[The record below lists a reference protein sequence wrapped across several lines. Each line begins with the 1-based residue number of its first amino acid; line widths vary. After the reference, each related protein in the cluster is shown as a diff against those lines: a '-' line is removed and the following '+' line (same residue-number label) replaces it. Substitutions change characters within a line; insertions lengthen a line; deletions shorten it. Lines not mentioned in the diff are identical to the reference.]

1 MAKGILVIAEQRG
14 GALRKISLEL
24 VSEGRRLADQ
34 SGQSLAVAVLGNQIT
49 EEAKKLAAYG
59 AEKIF
64 VADSPDLAA
73 YTPEAYT
80 AVLNDLIK
88 AQEPD
93 IVLGGA
99 SQQGKELAAKL
110 AARVET
116 GLAMDCTGLRL
127 DGGLLIAKRPMY
139 AGKVIAEVVCESA
152 RPQMATCRPNV
163 FAILEPDAA
172 RTAETVAV
180 SVSLKPEDKRTT
192 LVEEL
197 PDLGGK
203 VDLTEATCIVSGG
216 RGMKD
221 AENFV
226 ILEKLAAVIGATVG
240 ASRSAVDA
248 GWRPQSDQ
256 VGQTGK
262 VVNPNLYIACGI
274 SGAIQHLAGM
284 GSSDCIVAINNDP
297 NAPIFSV
304 AHYGIVGDLFEV
316 VPALIK
322 RLKKELGQE

>member
-14 GALRKISLEL
+14 GSLRKISLEL

-34 SGQSLAVAVLGNQIT
+34 SGQPLAVAVLGNQIT

-59 AEKIF
+59 AETIY
-64 VADSPDLAA
+64 VADAPELAA

-80 AVLNDLIK
+80 AVLSELIK
-88 AQEPD
+88 AKEPD

-99 SQQGKELAAKL
+99 SQQGKELGARL
-110 AARVET
+110 AARLET
-116 GLAMDCTGLRL
+116 GLAMDCTALRL
-127 DGGLLIAKRPMY
+127 DGGLLIGKRPMY

-163 FAILEPDAA
+163 FSIQEPDAA

-180 SVSLKPEDKRTT
+180 PVSIKPEDLRTT

-197 PDLGGK
+197 ADQGGK

-221 AENFV
+221 TENFV
-226 ILEKLAAVIGATVG
+226 ILEKLASVIGATVG

-284 GSSDCIVAINNDP
+284 GSSKVIVAVNKDP
-297 NAPIFSV
+297 DAPIFQK
-304 AHYGIVGDLFEV
+304 ADYGIVADLFEV
-316 VPALIK
+316 VPVLEEEF
-322 RLKKELGQE
+322 KKIM